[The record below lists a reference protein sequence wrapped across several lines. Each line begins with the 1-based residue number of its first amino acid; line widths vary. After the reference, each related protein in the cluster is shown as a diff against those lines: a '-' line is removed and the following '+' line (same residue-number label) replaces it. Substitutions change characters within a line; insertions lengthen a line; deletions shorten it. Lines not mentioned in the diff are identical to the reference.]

1 MRRYING
8 EEVELDPKGARVSKL
23 PDRLIVHGEDGSYSA
38 VAVRTGDKIQVSYRG
53 HIYTVQSAKP
63 RVRAGAGAGNG
74 ELRAPMPG
82 QIVDVLVKEGDAVHK
97 GQKILVLEAMK
108 TQQPF
113 TAPFDGTVD
122 KINVQ
127 KGKQVG
133 DGEVLAILKPN
144 EAS

>member
-1 MRRYING
+1 
-8 EEVELDPKGARVSKL
+8 
-23 PDRLIVHGEDGSYSA
+23 
-38 VAVRTGDKIQVSYRG
+38 
-53 HIYTVQSAKP
+53 
-63 RVRAGAGAGNG
+63 
-74 ELRAPMPG
+74 MPG